1 MNIWKNYAL
10 RLSAVGAYRSFL
22 VLPPV
27 QALAK
32 LIRALAEETADDEAL
47 LDHYAETFYALQKAG
62 YDSLGGYLWEHFR
75 YDETP
80 YGDAAARAQPTRPWS
95 MRRGGM
101 WKHLQRCLRLRRRSG
116 ALRSPGGPEK
126 RPLRCCLFGA
136 LTTRCLLKF

>member
-47 LDHYAETFYALQKAG
+47 LDHYA
-62 YDSLGGYLWEHFR
+62 
-75 YDETP
+75 
-80 YGDAAARAQPTRPWS
+80 
-95 MRRGGM
+95 
-101 WKHLQRCLRLRRRSG
+101 
-116 ALRSPGGPEK
+116 
-126 RPLRCCLFGA
+126 
-136 LTTRCLLKF
+136 

>member
-47 LDHYAETFYALQKAG
+47 LGTIPWGAIFGSTFAMMKRPTAMLRPG
-62 YDSLGGYLWEHFR
+62 
-75 YDETP
+75 
-80 YGDAAARAQPTRPWS
+80 AQPTRPWS

-101 WKHLQRCLRLRRRSG
+101 WKRLRRCLLLRRRSG

-136 LTTRCLLKF
+136 LTTRCLLKL

>member
-62 YDSLGGYLWEHFR
+62 YDSLGAIFGSTFAMMKRPTAMLR
-75 YDETP
+75 P
-80 YGDAAARAQPTRPWS
+80 GAQPTRPWS

>member
-62 YDSLGGYLWEHFR
+62 YDSLGGL
-75 YDETP
+75 
-80 YGDAAARAQPTRPWS
+80 S
-95 MRRGGM
+95 
-101 WKHLQRCLRLRRRSG
+101 LG
-116 ALRSPGGPEK
+116 ALS
-126 RPLRCCLFGA
+126 L
-136 LTTRCLLKF
+136 

>member
-47 LDHYAETFYALQKAG
+47 LDHYAETFYAL
-62 YDSLGGYLWEHFR
+62 
-75 YDETP
+75 
-80 YGDAAARAQPTRPWS
+80 
-95 MRRGGM
+95 
-101 WKHLQRCLRLRRRSG
+101 
-116 ALRSPGGPEK
+116 
-126 RPLRCCLFGA
+126 
-136 LTTRCLLKF
+136 

>member
-47 LDHYAETFYALQKAG
+47 LDHYAETF
-62 YDSLGGYLWEHFR
+62 
-75 YDETP
+75 
-80 YGDAAARAQPTRPWS
+80 
-95 MRRGGM
+95 
-101 WKHLQRCLRLRRRSG
+101 
-116 ALRSPGGPEK
+116 
-126 RPLRCCLFGA
+126 
-136 LTTRCLLKF
+136 